1 MSKQK
6 ERDRNDVLGSTE
18 GPRGREAILRATL
31 EVLAEQGYQRLAM
44 EQVAARA
51 GVHKAT
57 LYRWWPSKGNLVGW
71 ALGATLSTGPVPDTG
86 NTRDDL
92 IAWLEGTIA
101 NYTSTPAGTALPALL
116 SDLAHEPGTL
126 AGFRRHFLDGR
137 RANCEVLINRGVERG
152 DIPADVDVEIFM
164 DILAGPVFYRQVV
177 TGVNF
182 VEDLPEK
189 IVDLL
194 LLGQVPRCTD

>member
-1 MSKQK
+1 MSKPMQQG
-6 ERDRNDVLGSTE
+6 DGIALGSDE
-18 GPRGREAILRATL
+18 GPRGRDAILKATL
-31 EVLAEQGYQRLAM
+31 ELLAEQGYQRMAM

-71 ALGATLSTGPVPDTG
+71 ALGATLDRGPVPDTG

-92 IAWLEGTIA
+92 IAWLQVTIA

-137 RANCEVLINRGVERG
+137 RANCEVLINRGIERG
-152 DIPADVDVEIFM
+152 DIPEDVDVEIFM
-164 DILAGPVFYRQVV
+164 DIIAGPVFYRQVV

-182 VEDLPEK
+182 VDDLAEK

-194 LLGQVPRCTD
+194 MTGQVPRRT